1 MIPLFCVNFQYPE
14 KALKK
19 SPEKQNPLLFWLL
32 LSACLLALCLCVWN
46 IRSYITGIRQDY
58 PESTQI
64 AALEKST
71 RLGIFLFT
79 VSASSF
85 LLCTWYLFK
94 KKTGRYIASIAVCI
108 PLIVIGILSAAAAA
122 FILVAIGGN
131 I

>member
-1 MIPLFCVNFQYPE
+1 M
-14 KALKK
+14 KK